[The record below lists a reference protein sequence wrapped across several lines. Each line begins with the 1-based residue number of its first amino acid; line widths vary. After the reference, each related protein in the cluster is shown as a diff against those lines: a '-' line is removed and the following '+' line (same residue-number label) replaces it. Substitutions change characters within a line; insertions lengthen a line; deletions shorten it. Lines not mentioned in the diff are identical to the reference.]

1 MVRKKAQT
9 VEIETKFHRSP
20 ELPFDNHIISRGDMI
35 KVKGEYGTK
44 FRFDHVVT
52 NTETGAVWVDC
63 FETFRGTVG
72 AFRSFKIERV
82 KRIPKRRVK
91 KNVNRST
98 AS

>member
-1 MVRKKAQT
+1 MSRKKNQT
-9 VEIETKFHRSP
+9 EIAETKFHRVP

-35 KVKGEYGTK
+35 KVKGEYGMK
-44 FRFDHVVT
+44 FKFDHVVT
-52 NTETGAVWVDC
+52 NTETGAVWIDC

-72 AFRSFKIERV
+72 AFRSFKIDRV